1 MNKDDES
8 FSEVCPGKIKVPTEK
23 EREALVAM
31 KSIKER
37 VREIKSRLASLK
49 DSSNDEGGQEA
60 LSLNEELSRL
70 KVEWEKWEKRRDEAQ
85 RERMILLGHEEP

>member
-1 MNKDDES
+1 MNKDNDS
-8 FSEVCPGKIKVPTEK
+8 SSRVCPGKIEVPTEK
-23 EREALVAM
+23 EREALAAM

-37 VREIKSRLASLK
+37 VREIKSRLTSLR

-60 LSLNEELSRL
+60 LSLNEELTRL
-70 KVEWEKWEKRRDEAQ
+70 KAEWEEWEKRREEAQ